1 MHNIYTFLV
10 VLVIFLIIDIPMIT
24 KINGAMYQEQ
34 FLRINKTGL
43 SLDLRTF
50 ISAGISYLLLAFG
63 IYYFAVKDEN
73 IQMENR
79 LIRAGL
85 LGLVIY
91 GIYNT
96 TNLATIKEFGIKEAI
111 VDTIW
116 GTFLSII
123 ITYIS
128 VKTIQLVKSNDK

>member
-1 MHNIYTFLV
+1 MNNIYIFLV

-34 FLRINKTGL
+34 FLRINKIGL
-43 SLDLRTF
+43 SLDSRTF

-63 IYYFAVKDEN
+63 IYYFAVKDTN
-73 IQMENR
+73 IEMNQR
-79 LIRAGL
+79 LLRAAL

-96 TNLATIKEFGIKEAI
+96 TNLATIKEFGIKEAV
-111 VDTIW
+111 VDTVW
-116 GTFLSII
+116 GTVLSII
-123 ITYIS
+123 ITYTS
-128 VKTIQLVKSNDK
+128 VKIIQLTKINSN